1 MVILNLY
8 GVPFH
13 AAIVIALRLH
23 FLFKFILTLSVTLYE
38 KDGPNFWI
46 CLKYVWKKLGRGFD
60 LNKTQRNAATR
71 RLASSNAVLFVRST
85 E

>member
-38 KDGPNFWI
+38 KDGPNF
-46 CLKYVWKKLGRGFD
+46 
-60 LNKTQRNAATR
+60 
-71 RLASSNAVLFVRST
+71 
-85 E
+85 